1 MKITFGIM
9 AHVDAGKTTF
19 SEQVLYREGV
29 IRTLGR
35 VDAKNACMDH
45 ENIERA
51 RGITIFSDM
60 AGYPH
65 GDDTYYLIDT
75 PGHTDFSAEMER
87 ALEVMDYG
95 VLIINGSDGIQ
106 GHTEAI
112 WNLLERYHIPVFLFI
127 NKLDVASASYE
138 RVLSEVRGRFSGNI
152 LDFQGISLENWKEGT
167 LADDLIENV
176 SEWDEELLDKWLD
189 GTITFEDLRPAVV
202 SQIKN
207 RRLFPCFGG
216 CALRGEG
223 MEQFLNAFYS
233 LTEASY
239 PVSAPFS
246 GRVFKIRYDGH
257 GERMTYLKILSGFL
271 HVRDPLLA
279 DEKIHQIRFFQGERF
294 TSLQEASAGDVVAVT
309 GLRTTRAGQGLGECH
324 DMVVPALQP
333 ALQARV
339 LYPSEIPDRTILK
352 VFYILE
358 EEEPVLSVVWEES
371 LGQLKVNIMGK
382 IQLEVLEQVVLERFQ
397 IRVTFG
403 QPEILYMETVA
414 DPVTGYG
421 HFEPLRHYAEVA
433 LRIEPG
439 ERGKGISFESQ
450 CHVDRLGINYQN
462 LIRTHVFE
470 TIHKG
475 VLTGS
480 ELTDVK
486 IVLVDGI
493 SHIKHTQGGDF
504 REAVYRAVRQGLMKA
519 RNLILEPYY
528 RLTISVP
535 DSLTGRVLND
545 ITKYSGRFET
555 PVSEGSGRTVIKGLG
570 PVASFMDYG
579 EELMIMTGGRGSISM
594 VFSHYDTC
602 HNEDEVLNHYQYN
615 PNEDTNNPSC
625 SVFCQKG
632 TSFIV
637 NWDHAEEYMHTLS

>member
-60 AGYPH
+60 AGFSH

-152 LDFQGISLENWKEGT
+152 LDFQGISLENGKEGT

-176 SEWDEELLDKWLD
+176 SEWDEGLLDKWLE

-233 LTEASY
+233 LTEVSY

-271 HVRDPLLA
+271 HVRDSLLA
-279 DEKIHQIRFFQGERF
+279 DEKIHQIRIFQGERF
-294 TSLQEASAGDVVAVT
+294 TSLQEAAAGDVVAVT

-339 LYPSEIPDRTILK
+339 LYPSEIPDRTILQ

-371 LGQLKVNIMGK
+371 LRQLKVNIMGK

-414 DPVTGYG
+414 DPITGYG

-504 REAVYRAVRQGLMKA
+504 REAVYRAVRQGLMKS

-555 PVSEGSGRTVIKGLG
+555 PVSDGSGRTVIKGLG
-570 PVASFMDYG
+570 PVASFMNYG
-579 EELMIMTGGRGSISM
+579 EELMIMTGGMGSISM

-632 TSFIV
+632 TSFVV